1 MMIKKL
7 FALFLMLLWPSLSMA
22 QTETITHGSLAIDRA
37 VMRAALP
44 GSKVTAAYMT
54 ITNNGAEADRL
65 IGVEFSGAK
74 KSEIHSMEMDGGV
87 MKMRPVDSG
96 LEIKPGESVTLK
108 QGGLHLMFMGL
119 TERPADGETRTLTLI
134 FQKSGSVTITL
145 PVKMMMDSHKT
156 SS

>member
-1 MMIKKL
+1 MIKKV
-7 FALFLMLLWPSLSMA
+7 FALLLMLFLPSLSLA
-22 QTETITHGSLAIDRA
+22 QTETITHGSLTIDQA

-54 ITNNGAEADRL
+54 ITNYSAEADRL

-74 KSEIHSMEMDGGV
+74 KSEIHTMEMDGGV
-87 MKMRPVDSG
+87 MKMRPVKDG
-96 LEIKPGESVTLK
+96 LEIKPGESVTLE

-119 TERPADGETRTLTLI
+119 TERPADGETTTLTLI
-134 FQKSGSVTITL
+134 FEQSGSVTITL
-145 PVKMMMDSHKT
+145 PVKMMMGGHKT